1 MILSM
6 KWQGLL
12 TSLTNLTMLK
22 DRKTMLS
29 RVSKATVCQL
39 KILTNLRKIIYS
51 MKRLNLMIPI
61 TVRKKILTRRLNRNM
76 TVNLLLS
83 EISASANCQR
93 VCLTKAMMKNRLLPK
108 STKRILRLNQKR
120 IFLRNQMTRGILT
133 LP

>member
-1 MILSM
+1 M
-6 KWQGLL
+6 
-12 TSLTNLTMLK
+12 TNLTMLK

-29 RVSKATVCQL
+29 RVSKMIACQL

-51 MKRLNLMIPI
+51 MKHLKMTILI

>member
-1 MILSM
+1 M

-51 MKRLNLMIPI
+51 MKHLKMTILI

-93 VCLTKAMMKNRLLPK
+93 VCLTKAMMKNRLLPT